1 VIQLTCDECRLVW
14 EEARGRADSSVHH
27 LAFLCPRCG
36 VCAELPPLTFGEEED
51 LVEGHA
57 D

>member
-1 VIQLTCDECRLVW
+1 MIQLTCDECRLVW
-14 EEARGRADSSVHH
+14 EEARGRADSPAHP

-36 VCAELPPLTFGEEED
+36 TVAELPPLTFGEEEPV
-51 LVEGHA
+51 VEGHA